1 MSHAL
6 NASSSY
12 ELGIFN
18 SAREKNMKRAL
29 FRAAYLIIICSLLC
43 CQNTQK
49 NYVKDNPE
57 LDAKK
62 QLAIKTGQVINGM
75 TEQEV
80 ELILGK
86 PTFVEK
92 REGQQRWVY
101 RLVEKG
107 KNLADVYT
115 PESSFPQGIAYIIP
129 FYYRPLE
136 IRVDICDKVVC
147 RVEEILSF

>member
-1 MSHAL
+1 
-6 NASSSY
+6 
-12 ELGIFN
+12 
-18 SAREKNMKRAL
+18 MKKTF
-29 FRAAYLIIICSLLC
+29 FRCAAYLAIICSIIC
-43 CQNTQK
+43 CQSTQK
-49 NYVKDNPE
+49 NYVKENPE
-57 LDAKK
+57 MDAKK
-62 QLAIKTGQVINGM
+62 KLAIKTGQVINGM
-75 TEQEV
+75 TEKEV
-80 ELILGK
+80 EIILGK

-92 REGQQRWVY
+92 REGEQQRWIY

-107 KNLADVYT
+107 KNLAEVYT